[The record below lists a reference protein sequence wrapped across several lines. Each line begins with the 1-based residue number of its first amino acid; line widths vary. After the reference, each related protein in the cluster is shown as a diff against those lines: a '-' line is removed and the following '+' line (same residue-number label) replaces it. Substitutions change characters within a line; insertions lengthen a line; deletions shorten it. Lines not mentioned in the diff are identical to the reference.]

1 MDSLIRL
8 LEVINK
14 TLTRIAGYFATALLF
29 GMLGVVIVH
38 VFYRYILNDSFGWTE
53 ELSRTMMVW
62 MAFLYFPT
70 AHRYG
75 MNVSLDIF
83 VSAIQ
88 DHPIMRFVGLAIELS
103 VFVMLCGAIWLGY
116 GLMSRASSSF
126 TLSLQLPL
134 SYVYAIMP
142 VGFSLVA
149 LVSFERLL
157 RLIGNIV
164 HPGPYRVNVF
174 GSSTSA
180 GG

>member
-1 MDSLIRL
+1 MDP
-8 LEVINK
+8 VINVLNVANRW
-14 TLTRIAGYFATALLF
+14 TTRVAGYAATVLLF

-38 VFYRYILNDSFGWTE
+38 VFYRYVLGDSFGWTE

-83 VSAIQ
+83 VAAIQ
-88 DHPIMRFVGLAIELS
+88 DRPVMRYVGLLIELS
-103 VFVMLCGAIWLGY
+103 VFVMLCGAIWLGW
-116 GLMSRASSSF
+116 GLMSRAGTSF
-126 TLSLQLPL
+126 TLALRLPL

-142 VGFSLVA
+142 IGFALVA

-157 RLIGNIV
+157 RLIGNIF
-164 HPGPYRVNVF
+164 HPGRYEVNVF
-174 GSSTSA
+174 GSSTGSEA
-180 GG
+180 

>member
-1 MDSLIRL
+1 MDVLIRYL
-8 LEVINK
+8 DVLNR
-14 TLTRIAGYFATALLF
+14 TTTRIAGYFATGLLF
-29 GMLGVVIVH
+29 AMLGVVIVH
-38 VFYRYILNDSFGWTE
+38 VFYRYVLNDSFGWTE

-83 VSAIQ
+83 IAAIQ
-88 DHPIMRFVGLAIELS
+88 DHPIMRYVGLLIELS
-103 VFVMLCGAIWLGY
+103 VFVMLCGAIWLGW

-126 TLSLQLPL
+126 TLALQLPL
-134 SYVYAIMP
+134 GYVYAIMP
-142 VGFSLVA
+142 VGFTLVA

-157 RLIGNIV
+157 RLVANIFY
-164 HPGPYRVNVF
+164 PGRYKVNVF
-174 GSSTSA
+174 GSSTAA

>member
-1 MDSLIRL
+1 MDAVIRTL
-8 LEVINK
+8 DVVNR
-14 TLTRIAGYFATALLF
+14 TLTRVAGYAATALLF

-38 VFYRYILNDSFGWTE
+38 VFYRYVLGDSFGWTE

-83 VSAIQ
+83 VAAIQ
-88 DHPIMRFVGLAIELS
+88 HHPIMRYVGLLIELA
-103 VFVMLCGAIWLGY
+103 VLIMLCGAIWLGY
-116 GLMSRASSSF
+116 GLMSRAGSSF
-126 TLSLQLPL
+126 TLSLRLPL

-142 VGFSLVA
+142 IGFTLVA

-157 RLIGNIV
+157 RLIGNLI
-164 HPGPYRVNVF
+164 HPGRYSVNVF
-174 GSSTSA
+174 GSSTAA